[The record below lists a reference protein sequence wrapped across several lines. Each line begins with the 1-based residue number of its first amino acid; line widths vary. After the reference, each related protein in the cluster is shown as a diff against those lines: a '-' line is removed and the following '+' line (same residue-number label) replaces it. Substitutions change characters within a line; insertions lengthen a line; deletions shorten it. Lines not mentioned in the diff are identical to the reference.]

1 MAEPGV
7 KELIVGVPVTRKVKP
22 AIEALPA
29 GVLTRTLPVAPDPT
43 TATSVVAFNTVNDA
57 AGTSPKCTEDAPER
71 WLPLINTERPRIAE
85 LGEKDDMEG
94 AWLDTNAKP
103 VREAVPPGVVTDT
116 APLAPA
122 PTMAVMVVALC
133 TLKDVAATPPKRTLL
148 APLKLLPCRV
158 TVCPLWAESG
168 VKEWIIGG
176 GVLIKVN
183 PFKEAVPPGVVTDT
197 APLAPVPTTASKVV
211 AFTTTKEAAAVPP
224 KRTLLAPL
232 RLLPLMRTVAPAR
245 ASAGEN
251 ELMPGALAPKKV
263 NPPRDAVP
271 PGVVTDTAPE
281 APLPIVAMIVSASMT
296 EKEAAL
302 LPPKRTA
309 VAFVKCVPL
318 RSTALPVDAEAGV
331 KDNRVGPLGM
341 LENTHC

>member
-1 MAEPGV
+1 M
-7 KELIVGVPVTRKVKP
+7 KP
-22 AIEALPA
+22 PIEALPM
-29 GVLTRTLPVAPDPT
+29 GVVTLTLPVAPDPT
-43 TATSVVAFNTVNDA
+43 TATSVVAFNTVNEA
-57 AGTSPKCTEDAPER
+57 AGTSPKCTEVAPEK

-85 LGEKDDMEG
+85 LGEKDEIEG
-94 AWLDTNAKP
+94 ACADTNAKP
-103 VREAVPPGVVTDT
+103 PREAVPPGVVTET
-116 APLAPA
+116 VPLAPA
-122 PTMAVMVVALC
+122 PTTAVRVVGLC

-183 PFKEAVPPGVVTDT
+183 PFKEAVPRGVVTDT

-211 AFTTTKEAAAVPP
+211 AFTTTKEAAALPP

-263 NPPRDAVP
+263 NPPRDTVP
-271 PGVVTDTAPE
+271 PGVVTDTAPDV
-281 APLPIVAMIVSASMT
+281 PVPTVAIIVSASTT

-309 VAFVKCVPL
+309 VAPVSWVPL
-318 RSTALPVDAEAGV
+318 RSTALPVDAEVGV
-331 KDNRVGPLGM
+331 KDNRVGPVGV